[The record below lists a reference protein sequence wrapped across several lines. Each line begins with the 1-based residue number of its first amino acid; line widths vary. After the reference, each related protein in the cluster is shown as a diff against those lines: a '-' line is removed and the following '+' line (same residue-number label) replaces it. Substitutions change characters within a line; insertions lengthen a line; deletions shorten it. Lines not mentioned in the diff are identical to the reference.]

1 MQLSTYVEALQ
12 RQLMSTA
19 AAGTAETEEIA
30 GRFVVALDA
39 SARVAILDALSDAAG
54 EITRDLAPGSVDVRL
69 RGRDVEFAVTPA
81 TAPAPGAGPVA
92 PTGPVHAQQGGEAG
106 EDSDDAAT
114 SRTTLRLPDALK
126 SRAEAAAAN
135 EGVSLNTWL
144 VRAITTALDPARS
157 CASSRGRPSR
167 DGSAE
172 RLRRRRCRSRPRRH
186 PDGSRRS
193 GRDGAR

>member
-1 MQLSTYVEALQ
+1 MQISTYVEALQ
-12 RQLMSTA
+12 RQLLSAA
-19 AAGTAETEEIA
+19 AAGGPETEEIA
-30 GRFVVALDA
+30 SRLAAALDA
-39 SARVAILDALSDAAG
+39 AARLAILDALSDAAG

-81 TAPAPGAGPVA
+81 TAPEALGAGPVV
-92 PTGPVHAQQGGEAG
+92 PTEPVTAQQGGEAG

-144 VRAITTALDPARS
+144 VRAITTALEPKREEREQRS
-157 CASSRGRPSR
+157 SSYAGWVR
-167 DGSAE
+167 
-172 RLRRRRCRSRPRRH
+172 
-186 PDGSRRS
+186 
-193 GRDGAR
+193 